1 MKIDPEAMKAGAEI
15 ASELL
20 KSLSNR
26 YRLLILCRLADG
38 EHSVGQLAEFLEI
51 RDSTVSQ
58 HLALLRRD
66 RIIAARRDGQ
76 TVWYRI
82 ESDPARE
89 IVNTLYNSF
98 CKAGDCG
105 EQP

>member
-1 MKIDPEAMKAGAEI
+1 MKIDAEAMKAGAEI

-38 EHSVGQLAEFLEI
+38 ERSVGQLAEFLEI

-66 RIIAARRDGQ
+66 KIIAARRDGQ
-76 TVWYRI
+76 TMWYRI

-89 IVNTLYNSF
+89 IVKTLYNSF
-98 CKAGDCG
+98 CRTSDCAD
-105 EQP
+105 